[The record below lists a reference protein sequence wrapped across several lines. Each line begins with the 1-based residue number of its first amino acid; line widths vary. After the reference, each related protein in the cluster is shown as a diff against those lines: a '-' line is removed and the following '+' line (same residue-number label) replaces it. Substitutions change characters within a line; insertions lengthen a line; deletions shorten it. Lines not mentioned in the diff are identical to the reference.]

1 VILTGGVDLSVGG
14 IISLISVIH
23 ILSLVKFGPFGFLI
37 TLLMAG
43 VMGLVNGFIFTKL
56 RIPSFVATLG
66 TGGIYTSLTFLLSRA
81 PLAAPATTYKLLD
94 VVNGSILG
102 FKNSW
107 IIALAV
113 FIGYLIIQKYTYLG
127 RTIYAIGSNEKM
139 SWMSGININR
149 AKLLAFVLSGLG
161 AGISGMILSSN
172 LYSGHALFGE
182 VYVLQ
187 SIAVVAVGGTA
198 MTGGAG
204 GMLNTLVGALIMS
217 VIKNGMTVIGI
228 DVYAQQTILGILIV
242 IAVAITFDRSK
253 LIVIK

>member
-1 VILTGGVDLSVGG
+1 
-14 IISLISVIH
+14 
-23 ILSLVKFGPFGFLI
+23 
-37 TLLMAG
+37 
-43 VMGLVNGFIFTKL
+43 
-56 RIPSFVATLG
+56 
-66 TGGIYTSLTFLLSRA
+66 
-81 PLAAPATTYKLLD
+81 
-94 VVNGSILG
+94 
-102 FKNSW
+102 
-107 IIALAV
+107 
-113 FIGYLIIQKYTYLG
+113 
-127 RTIYAIGSNEKM
+127 
-139 SWMSGININR
+139 MSGININR